1 MVEHSEPD
9 IKNLSVTEEKGD
21 VKRFETVSFGK
32 ASSQGAERE
41 KRAKTFYRGGDK
53 RRKAKTLCD

>member
-21 VKRFETVSFGK
+21 VKRFEIVSLEKPAVREQRG
-32 ASSQGAERE
+32 E
-41 KRAKTFYRGGDK
+41 KRTKTFYRGGDR

>member
-1 MVEHSEPD
+1 M
-9 IKNLSVTEEKGD
+9 SVTEEKGD

-41 KRAKTFYRGGDK
+41 KRAKTFYRGDK

>member
-1 MVEHSEPD
+1 MVEHSEPY

-21 VKRFETVSFGK
+21 VKSFETVTFGK

-41 KRAKTFYRGGDK
+41 KRAKTFYRGGDR
-53 RRKAKTLCD
+53 RRKSKTLYD